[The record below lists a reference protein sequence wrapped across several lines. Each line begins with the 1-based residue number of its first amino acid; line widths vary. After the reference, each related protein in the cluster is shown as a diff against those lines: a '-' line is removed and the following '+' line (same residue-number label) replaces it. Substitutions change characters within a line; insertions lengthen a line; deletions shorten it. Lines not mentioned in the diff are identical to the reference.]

1 MSKWTDPIV
10 SIAAASIDSFIL
22 HFSLSNPLTMSPYYA
37 NLSSEGHTYTK
48 QDGLVA
54 GLRTYGVVQPERKIR
69 QVDDGNV
76 WEAIVIGS
84 GYAGLIA
91 ARDLVKAGE

>member
-1 MSKWTDPIV
+1 M
-10 SIAAASIDSFIL
+10 L
-22 HFSLSNPLTMSPYYA
+22 HISPRKLTLTMSPYRA
-37 NLSSEGHTYTK
+37 NLSNEGHTYTK
-48 QDGLVA
+48 QEGLVA

-91 ARDLVKAGE
+91 ARDLVKAGEQ